1 MNLTEEKCYYI
12 HLIINSTNF
21 LLVPRGSEGPLV
33 EMGVNI
39 AVIATEGRVQDLV
52 RDVKGVH
59 ERDSLLPDLGQQG
72 VEETTSH
79 GDVVGCHVAVLYGMR

>member
-12 HLIINSTNF
+12 NPIINYTNF

-39 AVIATEGRVQDLV
+39 AVIATKGRVQDLV

-72 VEETTSH
+72 VEETACH
-79 GDVVGCHVAVLYGMR
+79 GDVGGVM